1 MRVEWIG
8 VVLTILTIGTIAF
21 GHVLV
26 KRLHVR
32 FGTRPGIPLLVLGLM
47 VIAASVFSFNDTL
60 SAALGTLGV
69 TTFWDGIEIFQQEKR
84 MLRDQALEV
93 D

>member
-8 VVLTILTIGTIAF
+8 VVLATLTVGTIAF

-26 KRLHVR
+26 KRLHAR
-32 FGTRPGIPLLVLGLM
+32 FGTRPWIPLLVLGLM
-47 VIAASVFSFNDTL
+47 VTAASVFSFNDTL
-60 SAALGTLGV
+60 SAALGILGV

-84 MLRDQALEV
+84 MLRDKALEV

>member
-8 VVLTILTIGTIAF
+8 VVLATLTVGTIAF

-26 KRLHVR
+26 KRLHAR

-47 VIAASVFSFNDTL
+47 VTASSVFSFNDTL
-60 SAALGTLGV
+60 SAALGILGV

>member
-8 VVLTILTIGTIAF
+8 VVLTTLTVGTIAF

-26 KRLHVR
+26 KRLHAR
-32 FGTRPGIPLLVLGLM
+32 FGTRPGIPLLVLGLI
-47 VIAASVFSFNDTL
+47 VIAASVFSLNDTL
-60 SAALGTLGV
+60 SAALGILGI

-84 MLRDQALEV
+84 ILRDQALEV

>member
-1 MRVEWIG
+1 MKVEWIG
-8 VVLTILTIGTIAF
+8 VILATLTVGTIAF

-26 KRLHVR
+26 KRLHAR

-47 VIAASVFSFNDTL
+47 VTATSIFSFNDTL
-60 SAALGTLGV
+60 SATLGILGV

-84 MLRDQALEV
+84 MLRDKALEV